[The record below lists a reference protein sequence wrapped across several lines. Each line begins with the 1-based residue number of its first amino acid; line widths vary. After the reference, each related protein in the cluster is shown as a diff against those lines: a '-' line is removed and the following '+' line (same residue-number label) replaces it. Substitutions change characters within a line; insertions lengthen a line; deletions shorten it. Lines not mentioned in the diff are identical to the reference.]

1 MCEIITVVT
10 VCSAFYIKFICSICG
25 VTFDKVCSV
34 TISIFEMFFMYLYGL
49 CFMLS
54 MERHSLQIL
63 SNQKE
68 KKTMDGLNNKM
79 VYRTIIDRIKRG
91 V

>member
-1 MCEIITVVT
+1 
-10 VCSAFYIKFICSICG
+10 
-25 VTFDKVCSV
+25 
-34 TISIFEMFFMYLYGL
+34 
-49 CFMLS
+49 MLS